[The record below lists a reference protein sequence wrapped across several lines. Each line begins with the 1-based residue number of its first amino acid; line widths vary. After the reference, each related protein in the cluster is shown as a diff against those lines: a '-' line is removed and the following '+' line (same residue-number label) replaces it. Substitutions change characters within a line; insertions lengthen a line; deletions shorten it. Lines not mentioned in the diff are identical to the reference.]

1 MRVHGVHKSRVRK
14 SVMPT
19 GGFPELR
26 KPPCVGPEFMNFS
39 LTFQFHY
46 SLFTTVLCQRI
57 LQLTHF
63 KEIYNSV
70 IGERERGRAG
80 ASQLNRTTGTIF
92 LVYIYIYIY
101 IYIYHRRCHTANR
114 LRVSKLTQ
122 LTIFHSS
129 SPRVYRHIHSSRRC
143 TVATVQDEANP
154 SSSQPAAS
162 CCVASESTEAHRD
175 GWRQYVLAEESV
187 LPRKQPKRMRGV

>member
-1 MRVHGVHKSRVRK
+1 MALPRK
-14 SVMPT
+14 DYWQAKRANLVVLCAQ
-19 GGFPELR
+19 F
-26 KPPCVGPEFMNFS
+26 FS
-39 LTFQFHY
+39 L
-46 SLFTTVLCQRI
+46 
-57 LQLTHF
+57 
-63 KEIYNSV
+63 YNW
-70 IGERERGRAG
+70 RAG

-92 LVYIYIYIY
+92 LVYIYIY
-101 IYIYHRRCHTANR
+101 HGQCHTANR

-122 LTIFHSS
+122 LTIFHRS

-187 LPRKQPKRMRGV
+187 LPRKQPKRKRGV

>member
-1 MRVHGVHKSRVRK
+1 
-14 SVMPT
+14 MPT
-19 GGFPELR
+19 KFLHCRIRFHLR
-26 KPPCVGPEFMNFS
+26 LGDTGQRVS
-39 LTFQFHY
+39 LR
-46 SLFTTVLCQRI
+46 FTAIDITLTAESRI
-57 LQLTHF
+57 
-63 KEIYNSV
+63 IYII
-70 IGERERGRAG
+70 IGERERANLIVQRA
-80 ASQLNRTTGTIF
+80 RF
-92 LVYIYIYIY
+92 FWYIYIYIY
-101 IYIYHRRCHTANR
+101 IYIIIYIYHGRCHTANR

-122 LTIFHSS
+122 LTIFHRS

-175 GWRQYVLAEESV
+175 GWREYMLAEESV

>member
-1 MRVHGVHKSRVRK
+1 MGLLLEPSLMVI
-14 SVMPT
+14 PIT
-19 GGFPELR
+19 G
-26 KPPCVGPEFMNFS
+26 
-39 LTFQFHY
+39 
-46 SLFTTVLCQRI
+46 I
-57 LQLTHF
+57 LLNA
-63 KEIYNSV
+63 KVSPLYW
-70 IGERERGRAG
+70 RAG

-101 IYIYHRRCHTANR
+101 IISRGRCHTANR

-122 LTIFHSS
+122 LTIFHRS
-129 SPRVYRHIHSSRRC
+129 SPHVYRHGDSSRRC

-175 GWRQYVLAEESV
+175 GWREYVLAEESV
-187 LPRKQPKRMRGV
+187 LPLETAEEKERRLAPC